1 MGFPLF
7 DIGPGE
13 GRIILRGTST
23 QLASIRSAQLRGDG
37 VRLRVCVGAV
47 GRARG
52 EDCPIV
58 RVQVYA
64 VKAVSAGYFSLSLY
78 IYTLS
83 FLSSPVTR
91 MRQRGARCAYSCV
104 CVFMCVSGRE
114 CVGGGPTRAAIAP

>member
-78 IYTLS
+78 IYALLPIKPRDTYEA
-83 FLSSPVTR
+83 TR
-91 MRQRGARCAYSCV
+91 GQV
-104 CVFMCVSGRE
+104 CVLVCLCVYV
-114 CVGGGPTRAAIAP
+114 C